1 MASDN
6 VNTIDI
12 RRMRTVVEVARS
24 EAITTAA
31 QTLGLTQSA
40 VSRTVAELE
49 EALGQRLF
57 DRLPRGIQLTEA
69 GVLFVARAKQILV
82 DVDDLV
88 SDVNQCSSQVSGRLR
103 VGVSAVGFHA
113 TPALQKFVTN
123 YPSVALETIHASDQ
137 TLCPQLM
144 RGELDLVLGSTN
156 HLNRWRD
163 LEVKAVTP
171 LYFACA
177 LRKGHPF
184 SLLKQPIEQEL
195 LGYPMVVPEIVE
207 TSYSDIALRYLFHG
221 LQVLKPQYVTNNL
234 ELILHIVKNTDAFF
248 PCFHYDETF
257 KDFGANFHLVRD
269 IVQIPRH
276 ELGFAVTKHRPISRI
291 ADKLVKVLADEMGS
305 AGFPTD

>member
-1 MASDN
+1 MASDS

-57 DRLPRGIQLTEA
+57 DRMPRGIELTEA

-82 DVDDLV
+82 DVDDLI
-88 SDVNQCSSQVSGRLR
+88 SDVNQCSTEVLGRLR
-103 VGVSAVGFHA
+103 VGVSAVGFQA
-113 TPALQKFVTN
+113 TPALQKFVKN

-137 TLCPQLM
+137 TLCPKLM

-156 HLNRWRD
+156 NLNRWSE

-177 LRKGHPF
+177 LRKEHPF
-184 SLLKQPIEQEL
+184 SLLEQPEEQEL
-195 LGYPMVVPEIVE
+195 LSYPMVVPEIVE
-207 TSYSDIALRYLFHG
+207 TSYSDIALRYAFHG
-221 LQVLKPQYVTNNL
+221 LPVLKPHYVTNNL
-234 ELILHIVKNTDAFF
+234 DLILHIVNNTDAFF
-248 PCFHYDETF
+248 PCFHFDETF
-257 KDFGANFHLVRD
+257 HGFGENFYLVRD
-269 IVQIPRH
+269 VVQIPKH
-276 ELGFAVTKHRPISRI
+276 ELGFAVTKHRPISRV
-291 ADKLVKVLADEMGS
+291 AEKLVEVLVEEMGTAS
-305 AGFPTD
+305 YRGD